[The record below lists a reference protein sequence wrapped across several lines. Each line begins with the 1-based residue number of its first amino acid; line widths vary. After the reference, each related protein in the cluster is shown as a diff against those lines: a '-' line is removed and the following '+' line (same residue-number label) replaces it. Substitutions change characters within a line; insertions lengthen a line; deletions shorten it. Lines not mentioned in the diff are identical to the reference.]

1 MSMDVVSCA
10 YGSESPAA
18 STRARRV
25 LRAARRRREV
35 GRGNRNANEGS
46 RGPGPADHGGVVVGS
61 EDAHL
66 YMRLHRESRP
76 HAADH
81 LPSHGQAQRSGP
93 CRIGEAW
100 DLDLLP
106 VGVDPRGAYAT
117 AAEPAHLLGCGGSRD
132 QLAEEL
138 LDTDVD
144 LFPDS
149 AHRLQILA
157 GRIVQL
163 PVFISFAWIDRAGV
177 TAAHRYHH
185 VGRADVIVRQRFGK
199 LSADVEPDLAHA
211 THHTRIQRI
220 PSPAPA
226 QPTHYPTCLVTLEQR
241 RRHLAPTRVVHA
253 HEEHLTSLRLHP
265 LQITTTLLPRG

>member
-10 YGSESPAA
+10 YGNESPAA
-18 STRARRV
+18 SPRARRV

-46 RGPGPADHGGVVVGS
+46 RGPDPADHGGVFVEG
-61 EDAHL
+61 EDAHM

-117 AAEPAHLLGCGGSRD
+117 AAEPAHLLGSGSRD
-132 QLAEEL
+132 QLADEL

-144 LFPDS
+144 LVPDC
-149 AHRLQILA
+149 ADRVQILA

-177 TAAHRYHH
+177 TAAHRDPH
-185 VGRADVIVRQRFGK
+185 VPRADVILPPRF
-199 LSADVEPDLAHA
+199 LTLPSHADPDLAHGVD
-211 THHTRIQRI
+211 HTRIQR
-220 PSPAPA
+220 
-226 QPTHYPTCLVTLEQR
+226 VR
-241 RRHLAPTRVVHA
+241 RLAAGR
-253 HEEHLTSLRLHP
+253 SD
-265 LQITTTLLPRG
+265 